1 MSTTDHADW
10 RDYAALFLVALG
22 TLVLEI
28 LLTRIF
34 SVTLWYHLAF
44 IAVSVAMFGMT
55 FGAVIV
61 YVASGWFHGPR
72 LRPALAITTALF
84 GLTAVWSVQTQLGI
98 GVDVANLR
106 SPLRELALAYGVAAV
121 PFTFSGIAVSL
132 ALTRFPWHVSRLYAA
147 DLAGAATGCIVL
159 VVLLEA
165 FEGPPV
171 VFVVAG
177 STAIAAMLFA
187 QRSPLMSSRQRTL
200 VTLGVLLLVFGWT
213 CDRARGAGLQV
224 RQAKGSSLSRPLYEK
239 WNSYSR
245 IAVGPPREEWP
256 FGWGLSH
263 RYGRRNQV
271 RQLHLDIDA
280 SAETVLTV
288 FNGELGDLDHL
299 RYDVTNVAHYLA
311 KDTNVFVIGAGGG
324 RDVLSA
330 LVFGQ
335 RHVTAVEMNKAII
348 EAVNDE
354 FGAVTGHLDRN
365 PQIRFVN
372 DEARSFLA
380 RSDARFGLI
389 QISLIDTWAA
399 TAAGAFVLSE
409 NTLYTREAWELF
421 WRKLDD
427 EGILSV
433 SRWYN
438 RPRPLEVYKLAALA
452 VSALRASGVTEPRQH
467 LLLLATKPNE
477 QNPGC
482 CGNVA
487 TLMVR
492 RAPFSQADLAQIDA
506 VAREMDFE
514 VVLSPTMATDD
525 TFARL
530 ADPRQTDAVVAEFDV
545 ELVPPTDDRPFFFKM
560 DSTLLT
566 GLFQLVTVLS
576 IAFIALPVAIKA
588 DRRAI
593 VRHLPSSVVFAAIG
607 LAFMLVE
614 ISLMQRL
621 TLLLGHPTFS
631 LSVVL
636 AGLLVAGGL
645 GSFSTAR
652 LTVPPMPAAVARR
665 LGALLLALMAIGW
678 LAPPLIDLSYTA
690 STPVRVAVAL
700 ALIVPAGIFMGMP
713 FPMAM
718 MISSIRRPTLTAWL
732 WGINGAA
739 SICAAVLAVI
749 ISSNL
754 GISIAWWSGV
764 ACYAVAAFFM
774 VRDARGAA
782 QAADSVVTDR
792 HEIRGN
798 REVEYLQ
805 KS

>member
-1 MSTTDHADW
+1 MSTYTESSTRDHANW
-10 RDYAALFLVALG
+10 RDYAALSLVALG

-34 SVTLWYHLAF
+34 SVTMWYHLAF

-55 FGAVIV
+55 LGAVIV
-61 YVASGWFHGPR
+61 YLAPRWFHGPR
-72 LRPALAITTALF
+72 LRPALAVTTALF
-84 GLTAVWSVQTQLGI
+84 GLAAVWSVQTQLGI
-98 GVDVANLR
+98 AVDVGNLR
-106 SPLRELALAYGVAAV
+106 SPLRDLALAYGVAAV
-121 PFTFSGIAVSL
+121 PFTFSGVAVTL
-132 ALTRFPWHVSRLYAA
+132 ALTRFPGQVSRLYAA
-147 DLAGAATGCIVL
+147 DLAGAAAGCIAL

-165 FEGPPV
+165 FEGPAV

-177 STAIAAMLFA
+177 STAAAAVLFGHRSMLT
-187 QRSPLMSSRQRTL
+187 SSRGRAM
-200 VTLGVLLLVFGWT
+200 VACGLLLLTFGWV
-213 CDRARGAGLQV
+213 CERAHESGLQV
-224 RQAKGSSLSRPLYEK
+224 RQAKGSRLDRPLYEK

-245 IAVGPPREEWP
+245 IAVGPMREEWP
-256 FGWGLSH
+256 FGWGLSQK
-263 RYGRRNQV
+263 YAKRNQI

-288 FNGELGDLDHL
+288 FNGDLADLEHL

-311 KDTNVFVIGAGGG
+311 RGTDVFVIGAGGG

-335 RHVTAVEMNKAII
+335 RQVTAVEMNGAII
-348 EAVNDE
+348 EAVNGQ

-365 PQIRFVN
+365 PKVRFVN

-380 RSDARFGLI
+380 RSDQRFGLI

-409 NTLYTREAWELF
+409 NTLYTKEAWELF
-421 WRKLDD
+421 WRKLAD

-433 SRWYN
+433 SRWYS
-438 RPRPLEVYKLAALA
+438 RPRPVEVYKLTALA
-452 VSALRASGVTEPRQH
+452 VSALLASGVAEPRQH
-467 LLLLATKPNE
+467 LLLMATKPDE
-477 QNPGC
+477 TNPGC
-482 CGNVA
+482 CGSVG

-492 RAPFSQADLAQIDA
+492 RTPFTETDLAQITA

-514 VVLSPTMATDD
+514 IVLSPATAADE

-530 ADPRQTDAVVAEFDV
+530 SDPRQTQAVVAEFDV

-566 GLFQLVTVLS
+566 GLFQFVALLS
-576 IAFIALPVAIKA
+576 VAFIAVPVAIKS

-593 VRHLPSSVVFAAIG
+593 VRHLPASLVFAAIG

-636 AGLLVAGGL
+636 AGLLVSGGI

-652 LTVPPMPAAVARR
+652 LGTPPAPSVVARR
-665 LGALLLALMAIGW
+665 LLGLLLVLIVTGW
-678 LAPPLIDLSYTA
+678 VAPPLIGLSYSA
-690 STPVRVAVAL
+690 ATPVRLAVAVAL
-700 ALIVPAGIFMGMP
+700 ILPVGFFMGMP
-713 FPMAM
+713 FAMAM
-718 MISSIRRPTLTAWL
+718 GISSVRRPLLTAWL

-739 SICAAVLAVI
+739 SICAAVLAVM
-749 ISSNL
+749 ISSNV
-754 GISIAWWSGV
+754 GISMAWWSGV
-764 ACYAVAAFFM
+764 ACYAVATALM
-774 VRDARGAA
+774 VRDARAA
-782 QAADSVVTDR
+782 GQPSATR
-792 HEIRGN
+792 
-798 REVEYLQ
+798 
-805 KS
+805 